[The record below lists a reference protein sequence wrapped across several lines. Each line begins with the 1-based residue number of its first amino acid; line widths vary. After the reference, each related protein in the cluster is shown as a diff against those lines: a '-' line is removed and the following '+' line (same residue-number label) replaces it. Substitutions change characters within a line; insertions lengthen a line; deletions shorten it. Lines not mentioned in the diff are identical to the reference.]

1 MNENE
6 DNRDIN
12 KQLKKDEKTEKPKS
26 IGREILDYVVMIA
39 IVIGV
44 VFVVDHVLLI
54 NARIPSSSMENTIMV
69 GDRVFGNRLAYTKSN
84 PKRYDIVIFKYPD
97 DESQL
102 FIKRIIGLPGDKVEI
117 IDGKVYINDSKTP
130 LRDDFCPETPLGS
143 YGPYKVPKNSYFVLG
158 DNRNNSKDSRFW
170 VTTNYVKKSAI
181 LGKAEFRYWPLNK
194 MGKVH

>member
-6 DNRDIN
+6 DNKNTNDE
-12 KQLKKDEKTEKPKS
+12 LKKDEKPKS

-39 IVIGV
+39 IVIGI

-54 NARIPSSSMENTIMV
+54 NARIPSSSMEDTIMV
-69 GDRVFGNRLAYTKSN
+69 GDRVFGNRLAYNDSN

-97 DESQL
+97 DERQL

-130 LRDDFCPETPLGS
+130 LRDDFCPEKPIGS

-194 MGKVH
+194 MGKVS